1 MTQRVRIDLDD
12 VSPVVQEQPPKPR
25 RRARRSSDLD
35 DASAVVRE
43 QPPKPAKSVIR
54 SSDLNDVS
62 PVVQEQPP
70 KPPKRVKRSNKKTA
84 QCEPVTELDTD
95 LPTEAEGPDH
105 DPVPASV
112 IAPDLNVTGEVLSD
126 GRIEIYGTVEG
137 KVNSKNLTV
146 GEGAHV
152 RGAIT
157 ADQVRIRGSIEG
169 PITANSVV
177 MDRTAWVEGS
187 IFHHKLSAHPES
199 VHHGRKPWRL
209 KPLEEGSE

>member
-12 VSPVVQEQPPKPR
+12 VSPVVQEQPPRPR
-25 RRARRSSDLD
+25 KRVKRSKNLD
-35 DASAVVRE
+35 DVA
-43 QPPKPAKSVIR
+43 
-54 SSDLNDVS
+54 

-70 KPPKRVKRSNKKTA
+70 KPPKRVKRSNKSNKKTA
-84 QCEPVTELDTD
+84 QSKPATELDTD
-95 LPTEAEGPDH
+95 PPTDAEGQDH
-105 DPVPASV
+105 DPVPPSV
-112 IAPDLNVTGEVLSD
+112 IAPDLNVTGELLGD
-126 GRIEIYGTVEG
+126 GKVEIYGTVEG

-146 GEGAHV
+146 GEGATV

>member
-12 VSPVVQEQPPKPR
+12 VSPVVQEQPPRPR
-25 RRARRSSDLD
+25 RRARRSNDPD
-35 DASAVVRE
+35 DA
-43 QPPKPAKSVIR
+43 
-54 SSDLNDVS
+54 S
-62 PVVQEQPP
+62 PVVQEEPHKPPKRVKRSSDPDDATAVVQEEPP

-84 QCEPVTELDTD
+84 QSKPVTELDTD
-95 LPTEAEGPDH
+95 LPADAEGPDH
-105 DPVPASV
+105 DPVPPSV
-112 IAPDLNVTGEVLSD
+112 IAPDLNVTGEVMSD
-126 GRIEIYGTVEG
+126 GKIEIYGTVEG

-146 GEGAHV
+146 GEGATV

-157 ADQVRIRGSIEG
+157 ADQVRVRGSIEG

-187 IFHHKLSAHPES
+187 IFHHKLSAHPDS
-199 VHHGRKPWRL
+199 VHRGRKPWRL